1 MKTLEEKQAEMKA
14 RKVEPK
20 ISTFRKVAN
29 KVKKDEVR
37 MICRTTLKDDNGK
50 LIRGQYVEGSGV
62 DYNVFIKE
70 LRTLCQSENASI
82 YPLGKRSLIGTTF

>member
-14 RKVEPK
+14 RKAEPK

-37 MICRTTLKDDNGK
+37 MICRTT
-50 LIRGQYVEGSGV
+50 S
-62 DYNVFIKE
+62 
-70 LRTLCQSENASI
+70 
-82 YPLGKRSLIGTTF
+82 